1 MFEKLNNTI
10 ANSFIGRYFKLE
22 NSGVP
27 NARNTRFTTEIR
39 AGITTFITM
48 AYVISVNAMII
59 ADSGGPCVCNFGTT
73 DLCVNDPDYLTCQ
86 TIVQRDL
93 VTATAAVS
101 CIATTIMGIFTNLPL
116 ALAPGMGMNAY
127 FAYTV
132 VGFHGSGKI
141 AYETAI
147 AAVFIEGLLFTFFSA
162 FGICQLFAKLIPM
175 SIKIASGAGVG
186 FLLTF
191 IGLQRSAGIA
201 LISHDP
207 STLVTLGGC
216 PDQYYNK
223 TTGICTSH
231 HMESPTTWLGIL
243 GFLIIVILLLFRVK
257 GSIFIGI
264 VFISIISW
272 FRNSEVTY
280 FPYTDEGNARF
291 NFFKSVVGFHT
302 MEKTLGAMHFN
313 LGSSDVWL
321 AIITF
326 LYIDMLDTTGV
337 LYSMARLGDF
347 LDETGD
353 FEGSNAAFICNASS
367 ISISAIFGTSSVAT
381 YFESGSGITEGGRTG
396 ITSLTVSFFF
406 FISLF
411 FAPIF
416 VSIPPWASGPAL
428 IVIGS
433 MMAKSIKDINWKY
446 LGDAVP
452 SFLTLII
459 MPLTYNVA
467 YGLIAGIVSYMVINT
482 TAWLIET
489 VSFGHI
495 TYDKSDK
502 EPLGNFKVGSGGE
515 GLLPIWL
522 VPVVYRIRGRK
533 STAEIKNPIEINETT
548 EINNVN
554 HDVAVD
560 VDRRNE

>member
-1 MFEKLNNTI
+1 
-10 ANSFIGRYFKLE
+10 
-22 NSGVP
+22 
-27 NARNTRFTTEIR
+27 
-39 AGITTFITM
+39 
-48 AYVISVNAMII
+48 
-59 ADSGGPCVCNFGTT
+59 
-73 DLCVNDPDYLTCQ
+73 
-86 TIVQRDL
+86 
-93 VTATAAVS
+93 
-101 CIATTIMGIFTNLPL
+101 
-116 ALAPGMGMNAY
+116 
-127 FAYTV
+127 
-132 VGFHGSGKI
+132 
-141 AYETAI
+141 
-147 AAVFIEGLLFTFFSA
+147 

-175 SIKIASGAGVG
+175 SIKIATGAGVG

-191 IGLQRSAGIA
+191 IGLQRSTGIA

-231 HMESPTTWLGIL
+231 HME
-243 GFLIIVILLLFRVK
+243 
-257 GSIFIGI
+257 
-264 VFISIISW
+264 
-272 FRNSEVTY
+272 N
-280 FPYTDEGNARF
+280 EGDARF

-416 VSIPPWASGPAL
+416 VSIPPWASGPVL

-446 LGDAVP
+446 IGDAVP

-489 VSFGHI
+489 VSFGRI

-522 VPVVYRIRGRK
+522 VPV
-533 STAEIKNPIEINETT
+533 
-548 EINNVN
+548 
-554 HDVAVD
+554 
-560 VDRRNE
+560 

>member
-1 MFEKLNNTI
+1 
-10 ANSFIGRYFKLE
+10 
-22 NSGVP
+22 
-27 NARNTRFTTEIR
+27 
-39 AGITTFITM
+39 
-48 AYVISVNAMII
+48 
-59 ADSGGPCVCNFGTT
+59 
-73 DLCVNDPDYLTCQ
+73 
-86 TIVQRDL
+86 
-93 VTATAAVS
+93 
-101 CIATTIMGIFTNLPL
+101 MGIFTNLPL

-132 VGFHGSGKI
+132 VGFHGSEK
-141 AYETAI
+141 Y
-147 AAVFIEGLLFTFFSA
+147 
-162 FGICQLFAKLIPM
+162 C
-175 SIKIASGAGVG
+175 
-186 FLLTF
+186 
-191 IGLQRSAGIA
+191 
-201 LISHDP
+201 
-207 STLVTLGGC
+207 
-216 PDQYYNK
+216 
-223 TTGICTSH
+223 H

-406 FISLF
+406 FFSLF

-416 VSIPPWASGPAL
+416 VSIPPWASGPVL

-446 LGDAVP
+446 IGDAVP

-467 YGLIAGIVSYMVINT
+467 YGLIAGIVSYMIINT

-489 VSFGHI
+489 VSFGRI

-522 VPVVYRIRGRK
+522 VPVVYRIRGGGG
-533 STAEIKNPIEINETT
+533 STAEINQPIEINETT

-554 HDVAVD
+554 RDVAVD

>member
-1 MFEKLNNTI
+1 S
-10 ANSFIGRYFKLE
+10 SFIGRYFKLE

-27 NARNTRFTTEIR
+27 NARNTRFTTELR
-39 AGITTFITM
+39 AGMVTFITM

-59 ADSGGPCVCNFGTT
+59 ADSGTT
-73 DLCVNDPDYLTCQ
+73 DLCANDPDYLTCQ
-86 TIVQRDL
+86 AIVQRDL

-101 CIATTIMGIFTNLPL
+101 CMATAIMGIFANLPL

-147 AAVFIEGLLFTFFSA
+147 AAVFIEGLLFTFFSI
-162 FGICQLFAKLIPM
+162 FGICQLLAKLIPM
-175 SIKIASGAGVG
+175 SIKIAAGAGVG
-186 FLLTF
+186 FLLAF
-191 IGLQRSAGIA
+191 IGLQRSTGIA

-243 GFLIIVILLLFRVK
+243 GFLMIVILLLFRVK
-257 GSIFIGI
+257 GSMFIGI
-264 VFISIISW
+264 FFISIISW

-280 FPYTDEGNARF
+280 FPYTDEGDARF
-291 NFFKSVVGFHT
+291 NFFKNVVGFHT
-302 MEKTLGAMHFN
+302 MEKTLGAMHFD
-313 LGSSDVWL
+313 LGSSDVWI

-326 LYIDMLDTTGV
+326 LYIDTLDTTGV
-337 LYSMARLGDF
+337 LYSMAKLGGF
-347 LDETGD
+347 LDETGE

-367 ISISAIFGTSSVAT
+367 ISISAIFGSSSVAT
-381 YFESGSGITEGGRTG
+381 YFESGSGIAEGGRTG

-416 VSIPPWASGPAL
+416 VSIPPWASGPIL
-428 IVIGS
+428 VVIGS
-433 MMAKSIKDINWKY
+433 MMAKNIKDINWKY
-446 LGDAVP
+446 IGDAVP
-452 SFLTLII
+452 SFLTFII

-467 YGLIAGIVSYMVINT
+467 YGLIAGIVSNR
-482 TAWLIET
+482 
-489 VSFGHI
+489 
-495 TYDKSDK
+495 KS
-502 EPLGNFKVGSGGE
+502 GE

-533 STAEIKNPIEINETT
+533 NTAEIKKPIEINETT

-554 HDVAVD
+554 RDVAVD